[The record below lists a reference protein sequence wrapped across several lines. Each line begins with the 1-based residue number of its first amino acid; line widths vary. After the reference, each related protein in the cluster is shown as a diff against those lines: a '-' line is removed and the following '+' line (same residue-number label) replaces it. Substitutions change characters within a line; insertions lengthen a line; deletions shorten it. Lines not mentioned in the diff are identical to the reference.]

1 MITDERITAYI
12 DSLAGTLTPFLE
24 RLEEEAKE
32 AGIPIIRKS
41 AQSLLRYILSQVRP
55 ANILELGTA
64 TGFSAIFMA
73 SYGRED
79 LHIDTIE
86 NYRPRI
92 DEAKKNIEASGFS
105 DRISLIEGDA
115 QETIEALEKD
125 GSNYDMIFID
135 AAKGQY
141 ASYLPVCKKML
152 KTGGVLITDNV
163 LFDGDIVQSRFA
175 VRRRDRT
182 IHARMREFL
191 RQLTEDEELV
201 TTILPIGDGMT
212 LSVLTGGKQW
222 GKYDG
227 KIVKA

>member
-1 MITDERITAYI
+1 MITDERIASYI
-12 DSLAGTLTPFLE
+12 DSLSEPLIPFLE
-24 RLEEEAKE
+24 KLEKDAKE
-32 AGIPIIRKS
+32 AGVPIIRKS
-41 AQSLLRYILSQVRP
+41 AQSLLRYALADVRP
-55 ANILELGTA
+55 ERILELGTA

-73 SYGRED
+73 AYAKD
-79 LHIDTIE
+79 DVHIDTIE

-105 DRISLIEGDA
+105 GRISLIEGDA
-115 QETIEALEKD
+115 QSVIEDLEKD
-125 GSNYDMIFID
+125 GNTYDMIFID

-141 ASYLPVCKKML
+141 GTYLPVCRNMMRE
-152 KTGGVLITDNV
+152 GAVLITDNV

-182 IHARMREFL
+182 IHARMREYL
-191 RQLTEDEELV
+191 RQITEDEELV

-212 LSVLTGGKQW
+212 LSVKCKDRQR

>member
-1 MITDERITAYI
+1 MITDERIASYI
-12 DSLAGTLTPFLE
+12 DSLAGEVTPFLE
-24 RLEEEAKE
+24 QLEKDAKE

-41 AQSLLRYILSQVRP
+41 AQSLLRYVLADVRP
-55 ANILELGTA
+55 QKVLELGTA

-92 DEAKKNIEASGFS
+92 DEAKKNIEAAGFC
-105 DRISLIEGDA
+105 DRINLIEGDA
-115 QETIEALEKD
+115 QEIIERLEKD
-125 GSNYDMIFID
+125 GSIYDMIFID

-152 KTGGVLITDNV
+152 RTGGVLVSDNV

-182 IHARMREFL
+182 IHARMREYL
-191 RQLTEDEELV
+191 RLITEDEELV
-201 TTILPIGDGMT
+201 TVILPIGDGMT
-212 LSVLTGGKQW
+212 MSVLSPKTQSE
-222 GKYDG
+222 
-227 KIVKA
+227 